1 MIKSIIL
8 SYILLSVCAF
18 SSAQTFTLQVQ
29 KDSVSFRGLDTFG
42 EDVIWVSGSK
52 GTVGYSKDAGK
63 TWNWVNPK
71 GYGEVDFRDIKVF
84 SAKEALIISAGAPAV
99 VLRTTNTGK
108 SWEKVF
114 SDERPEVFFDAVDFE
129 GKTGYILGDPLDG
142 SFQLLKSTNKGKSWK
157 DISDQMYLIADQ
169 GEVAFA
175 ASGSSIQLLNG
186 VLYVGTGGTYSSLF
200 NYDPKKLRVDKFDCP
215 IWSGSSSTGIFA
227 IDFYDQHNGIV
238 VGGDYLQDN
247 DNRNNVLI
255 TRDAGKNWI
264 TPQVPVSGFRSDVL
278 FLTKDTVITTGTS
291 GTDLSLDGGMNW
303 KTISTLGFN
312 TIAKSK
318 SGKHIYLTNSKGQIY
333 TLKLN

>member
-1 MIKSIIL
+1 MIRNILL
-8 SYILLSVCAF
+8 SYIMLSICTF
-18 SSAQTFTLQVQ
+18 CNAQTFTLQVQ

-42 EDVIWVSGSK
+42 EDVVWVSGNK

-63 TWNWVNPK
+63 NWNWVNPK
-71 GYGEVDFRDIKVF
+71 DYGEVDFRDIKTF
-84 SAKEALIISAGAPAV
+84 SAKEAVIISAGTPAV
-99 VLRTTNTGK
+99 ILRTKNGGK

-114 SDERPEVFFDAVDFE
+114 SDERTEVFFDAVDFE
-129 GKTGYILGDPLDG
+129 GKTGYVLGDPLDG

-157 DISDQMYLIADQ
+157 DISEQMYLIADD

-200 NYDPKKLRVDKFDCP
+200 NYDPRNLRVDKFDCP

-227 IDFYDQHNGIV
+227 IDFYDPFNGIV
-238 VGGDYLQDN
+238 VGGDYLQDG

-255 TRDAGKNWI
+255 TKDGGKNWI
-264 TPQVPVSGFRSDVL
+264 KSQLPVSGFRSDVL
-278 FLTKDTVITTGTS
+278 FLTKEKVIVTGTS
-291 GTDLSLDGGMNW
+291 GTDLSADGGMNW
-303 KTISTLGFN
+303 KNISELSFN

-318 SGKHIYLTNSKGQIY
+318 SGKQLYLTNSKGQIY